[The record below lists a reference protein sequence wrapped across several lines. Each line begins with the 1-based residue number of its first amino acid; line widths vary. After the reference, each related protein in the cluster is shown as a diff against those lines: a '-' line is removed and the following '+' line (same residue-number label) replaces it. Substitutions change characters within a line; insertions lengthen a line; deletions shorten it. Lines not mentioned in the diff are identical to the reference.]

1 MSLFQRTSI
10 EFTGQK
16 RSALDMARGRLVLL
30 SLFFILAYI
39 FVAVRVVDLTIIKG
53 ELKKGE
59 ETVSY
64 LEAEPAPQKL
74 ERRGDILDRNGVI
87 LARSLKTAS
96 LYADPK
102 YIDDPKTVAKEL
114 ADIFPEMTYGD
125 LLQKLQ
131 SDKRFVWIKRNM
143 TPDDQHKILYL
154 GHPGLSFKEE
164 KRRIYPQGAL
174 ASHIIGYTNVD
185 DKGTAG
191 LEAGFDKLLMEGGE
205 PLLTTL
211 DVRIQHALRRE
222 VGAAMKKFSGVAGT
236 GMVMDVNTGEIL
248 AAVSL
253 PDFDPH
259 NMPKKDDPALFNTL
273 TKGVFEPGSTF
284 KIFTT
289 AAVIENANAQMST
302 TYDAREGIKIGRH
315 KISDYHAQKRIM
327 TLPEVFMHSSN
338 IGTIRMAQAVGTEQ
352 YRNFLKDLGLFS
364 RPSLEIPEVG
374 APLVPSPWREID
386 TMTTSFG
393 HSIAV
398 SPLQLVVAASS
409 IINGG
414 ILVKPTLVL
423 DKGQGEHKSGKK
435 NLRVVSEKTAHRM
448 RQLMRLVVTGG
459 TGGNADVPG
468 YNVGGKTGTANK
480 NREDGRGYYEGKRR
494 SSFMAFFPI
503 EAPKYAVYVMV
514 DDPKGTKESYGYA
527 TAGWVAAPAVGK
539 VIEAIVAIEG
549 MKPQESDEL
558 GHTLDAYVKT
568 KEQIAKEKQLASFT
582 TH

>member
-16 RSALDMARGRLVLL
+16 RSALDMARGRVVLL

-53 ELKKGE
+53 ELKKSE

-64 LEAEPAPQKL
+64 LEAEPAP
-74 ERRGDILDRNGVI
+74 ERVIRRADILDRNGVI

-102 YIDDPKTVAKEL
+102 VIADPQVVAKDL
-114 ADIFPEMTYGD
+114 VKVFPDMTYGD

-131 SDKRFVWIKRNM
+131 SEKRFVWIKRNM

-164 KRRIYPQGAL
+164 QRRIYPQGPL
-174 ASHIIGYTNVD
+174 ASHIVGYTNVD

-191 LEAGFDKLLMEGGE
+191 LEAGFDKLLLEGDE
-205 PLLTTL
+205 PLLTTI

-222 VGAAMKKFSGVAGT
+222 VGTAMKKFSGVAGT

-259 NMPKKDDPALFNTL
+259 KKPEKNDPALFNTL

-289 AAVIENANAQMST
+289 AAAIENANAQMDT
-302 TYDAREGIKIGRH
+302 TYDAREGIKVGGHR
-315 KISDYHAQKRIM
+315 ISDYHAQKRIM

-338 IGTIRMAQAVGTEQ
+338 IGSIRMAQAVGTDQ
-352 YRNFLKDLGLFS
+352 YKNFLKDLGLFS
-364 RPSLEIPEVG
+364 RPNLEIPEVG
-374 APLVPSPWREID
+374 APLIPSPWREID
-386 TMTTSFG
+386 TMTASFG

-409 IINGG
+409 IMNGG

-423 DKGQGEHKSGKK
+423 DKGQSGHTSAKK

-494 SSFMAFFPI
+494 SSFMAFFPS

-539 VIEAIVAIEG
+539 VIESIVAIEG
-549 MKPQESDEL
+549 MKPQEGDEL

>member
-1 MSLFQRTSI
+1 MSLFQRTNI

-16 RSALDMARGRLVLL
+16 RSTLDMARGRLVLL

-64 LEAEPAPQKL
+64 LEAEPAPEKVV
-74 ERRGDILDRNGVI
+74 RRADILDRNGVI
-87 LARSLKTAS
+87 LARSLRTAS

-102 YIDDPKTVAKEL
+102 VIADPKVVAKDL
-114 ADIFPEMTYGD
+114 AKVFPDMTYGD

-131 SDKRFVWIKRNM
+131 SKKRFVWIKRNM

-164 KRRIYPQGAL
+164 QRRIYPQGSL

-185 DKGTAG
+185 DEGTAG
-191 LEAGFDKLLMEGGE
+191 LEAGFDKLLLEGNE

-222 VGAAMKKFSGVAGT
+222 VGTAMKKFSGVAGT

-259 NMPKKDDPALFNTL
+259 KKPDINDPVLFNTL

-289 AAVIENANAQMST
+289 AAAIENANAQMST
-302 TYDAREGIKIGRH
+302 TYDAREGIRVGNH
-315 KISDYHAQKRIM
+315 KISDYHAQKRVM

-338 IGTIRMAQAVGTEQ
+338 IGSIKMAQSVGTEQ
-352 YRNFLKDLGLFS
+352 YKNFLKDLGLFS

-374 APLVPSPWREID
+374 APLIPSPWREAD

-409 IINGG
+409 IMNGG
-414 ILVKPTLVL
+414 LLVKPTLVL
-423 DKGQGEHKSGKK
+423 DKGQSGHKSNKK
-435 NLRVVSEKTAHRM
+435 SLRVVSEKTAHRM

-480 NREDGRGYYEGKRR
+480 NREDGKGYYEGKRR
-494 SSFMAFFPI
+494 SSFMAFFPA

-527 TAGWVAAPAVGK
+527 TAGWVAAPAVGR
-539 VIEAIVAIEG
+539 VIESIVSIEG
-549 MKPQESDEL
+549 MKPQEGDEL
-558 GHTLDAYVKT
+558 AHTLDAYVKT

-582 TH
+582 AQ

>member
-1 MSLFQRTSI
+1 MSLFQRTNI

-16 RSALDMARGRLVLL
+16 RSTLDMARGRLVLL

-39 FVAVRVVDLTIIKG
+39 FVAARVVDLTIIKG

-64 LEAEPAPQKL
+64 LEAEPAPEKVVH
-74 ERRGDILDRNGVI
+74 RADILDRNGVI

-102 YIDDPKTVAKEL
+102 VIADPKVVAKDL
-114 ADIFPEMTYGD
+114 AKVFPDMTYGD

-131 SDKRFVWIKRNM
+131 SKKRFVWIKRNM

-164 KRRIYPQGAL
+164 QRRIYPQGAL

-185 DKGTAG
+185 DEGTAG
-191 LEAGFDKLLMEGGE
+191 LEAGFDKLLLEGNE
-205 PLLTTL
+205 PLLTTI

-222 VGAAMKKFSGVAGT
+222 VGTAMKKFSGVAGT

-259 NMPKKDDPALFNTL
+259 KKPDKDDPVLFNTL

-289 AAVIENANAQMST
+289 AAAIENANAQMGT
-302 TYDAREGIKIGRH
+302 TYDAREALRIGGF
-315 KISDYHAQKRIM
+315 KISDYHAQKRVM

-338 IGTIRMAQAVGTEQ
+338 IGSIKMAQAVGTDQ
-352 YRNFLKDLGLFS
+352 YKNFLKDLGLFS

-374 APLVPSPWREID
+374 GPLIPSPWQEID
-386 TMTTSFG
+386 TMTASFG
-393 HSIAV
+393 HGIAV

-409 IINGG
+409 IMNGG

-423 DKGQGEHKSGKK
+423 DKGQGRHTSKKKS
-435 NLRVVSEKTAHRM
+435 LRVVSEKTAHRM

-468 YNVGGKTGTANK
+468 YNVGGKTGTADK
-480 NREDGRGYYEGKRR
+480 NRADGKGYDKGKRR
-494 SSFMAFFPI
+494 SSFMGFFPA

-527 TAGWVAAPAVGK
+527 TAGWVAAPAVGR
-539 VIEAIVAIEG
+539 VIESIVSIEG

-582 TH
+582 AQ

>member
-16 RSALDMARGRLVLL
+16 RSALDMARGRVVLL

-53 ELKKGE
+53 ELKKSE

-64 LEAEPAPQKL
+64 LEAEPAPQKVV
-74 ERRGDILDRNGVI
+74 RRADILDRNGVI

-102 YIDDPKTVAKEL
+102 VIADPKIVAKDL
-114 ADIFPEMTYGD
+114 AKVFPDMTYGD

-164 KRRIYPQGAL
+164 QRRIYPQGPL
-174 ASHIIGYTNVD
+174 ASHIVGYTNVD

-191 LEAGFDKLLMEGGE
+191 LEAGFDKLLLDGDE
-205 PLLTTL
+205 PLLTTI

-222 VGAAMKKFSGVAGT
+222 VGRAMKTYSGISGT

-253 PDFDPH
+253 PDYDPH
-259 NMPKKDDPALFNTL
+259 KIPDKNDPVLFNTL

-289 AAVIENANAQMST
+289 AAAIENANAQMGT
-302 TYDAREGIKIGRH
+302 TYDARQPMRFGRH
-315 KISDYHAQKRIM
+315 TINDYHPQKRIM

-338 IGTIRMAQAVGTEQ
+338 IGTMKMAEAVGTEQ
-352 YRNFLKDLGLFS
+352 YKNFLKDLGLFS
-364 RPSLEIPEVG
+364 RPSLEVPEVG
-374 APLVPSPWREID
+374 APIVPSPWREID

-409 IINGG
+409 IMNGG

-423 DKGQGEHKSGKK
+423 DKGQGGHKSSKK

-480 NREDGRGYYEGKRR
+480 NRADGKGYEQGKRR
-494 SSFMAFFPI
+494 SSFMAFFPS

-514 DDPKGTKESYGYA
+514 DDPKGTKESHGYA
-527 TAGWVAAPAVGK
+527 TAGWVAAPAAGK
-539 VIEAIVAIEG
+539 VIESIIAIEG
-549 MKPQESDEL
+549 LKPQESDEL
-558 GHTLDAYVKT
+558 GHTLDAYIKT
-568 KEQIAKEKQLASFT
+568 KEEIAKEKQLASFSAQ
-582 TH
+582 